1 MDRALGDTGLNLS
14 LQMAVVLSLA
24 IIEEPIVH
32 PNVSR
37 TVGNHHR
44 RCK

>member
-1 MDRALGDTGLNLS
+1 MDKALGDTGLHLS
-14 LQMAVVLSLA
+14 LQMAVVLTLA
-24 IIEEPIVH
+24 IIEGPIVH

-44 RCK
+44 HCK